1 MLYLYIFS
9 SYLLFCK
16 LLPYFVY
23 PNYFKKSKIENYLE
37 LIQLSSELKWKNKIE
52 TIENIYEYF
61 KNTYSWK
68 NKVLKLKNLLTVL
81 YIWDFKTNNILS
93 KKVFLWCHTQ
103 NRLFKSIL
111 VNTKMFKESE
121 IITQK
126 RYFISIFIHQWLY
139 IKLEDKEVKIDP
151 YFWIFEKK

>member
-37 LIQLSSELKWKNKIE
+37 LIQLSSELKGKNKIE

-61 KNTYSWK
+61 KNTYSGK

-81 YIWDFKTNNILS
+81 YIGDFKTNNILS

-151 YFWIFEKK
+151 YFGIFEKK